1 MEDNKQ
7 SLDLEKL
14 FSLDG
19 LKIIETKEELQ
30 KNGKLL
36 VTLFTELK
44 NRPSRICP
52 ECDHKNVYSHGY
64 GERTIDDL
72 PMFGKDAK
80 VVFNYQRFRCTDC
93 GTLFQD
99 NIDDFASAGSS
110 ISNRLREAIVR
121 DGAMFGFTNA
131 ANRYGGSVT
140 NSKNIFNE
148 WAQYLE

>member
-52 ECDHKNVYSHGY
+52 ECDHKNVYSNGY

-80 VVFNYQRFRCTDC
+80 VVLTTKDSGAIIAGHYFRIIL
-93 GTLFQD
+93 TL
-99 NIDDFASAGSS
+99 
-110 ISNRLREAIVR
+110 LRMLVR
-121 DGAMFGFTNA
+121 PSQTG
-131 ANRYGGSVT
+131 
-140 NSKNIFNE
+140 
-148 WAQYLE
+148 